1 MEWATTLSFG
11 VLVTAAIC
19 IIGVFELHDKFS
31 LDGNLFALWTQLN
44 YGLFVIYFAH
54 TTSVT
59 FEHSTTNYDFF
70 TDQFISDQSILVGD
84 SSFRRWLHK
93 FSSEDFYI
101 SLIFNENSVLL
112 NVVFVPEEKIIFERM
127 FDRSDQTLVRSF
139 YNFDHRVVH
148 QIISF
153 AILSLNVATSSW
165 RRNAFVD
172 IRNFYIIDFTLLV
185 QDFQV
190 IFMDLQYQA
199 TMFRAMII
207 Y

>member
-1 MEWATTLSFG
+1 
-11 VLVTAAIC
+11 
-19 IIGVFELHDKFS
+19 
-31 LDGNLFALWTQLN
+31 
-44 YGLFVIYFAH
+44 
-54 TTSVT
+54 VT

-70 TDQFISDQSILVGD
+70 TNQFISDQSILVGD

-153 AILSLNVATSSW
+153 AILSLDVATSSW

-190 IFMDLQYQA
+190 IFVDLQYQA